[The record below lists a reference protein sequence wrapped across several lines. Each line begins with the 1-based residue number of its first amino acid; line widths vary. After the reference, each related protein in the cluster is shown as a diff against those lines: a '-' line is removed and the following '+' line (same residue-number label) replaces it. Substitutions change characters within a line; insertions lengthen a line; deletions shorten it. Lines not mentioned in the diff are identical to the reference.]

1 MKTIV
6 FRHRTGVGEHD
17 IDEQEFEFEDDT
29 PEEEINKEFAD
40 WAWERVMDDFTW
52 YEKGVEE

>member
-6 FRHRTGVGEHD
+6 FCHRTGVGEHD
-17 IDEQEFEFEDDT
+17 IDEEEFEFDDDAT
-29 PEEEINKEFAD
+29 EEEISKEFAD

-52 YEKGVEE
+52 YEKGES